1 MSVARHV
8 LKSLTGLLTASAIL
22 GILAAQSA
30 IEVKADPVPVSG
42 SVAADDQTNLADLP
56 FETSAETKSAG
67 VQDADR
73 ARIEQEKV
81 RAEQEFAETVEQY
94 NDLLRQK
101 RFDDAIRIAEKAR
114 LLQPENPVGRLMVL
128 KAKQQVYA
136 RQVERTESKLAKA
149 LTQESSPEELR
160 IFKKLQKRV
169 WLSFEKS
176 PLSEVAMQVA
186 ARSEMNIV
194 LDPIGLEDE
203 RVTTKAEI
211 TATANGMRLSTFLE
225 QVLAPLHL
233 DFLVENDVLKITSR
247 TRARGELI
255 TKNYSVADLLSTEV
269 ENGQALFDAN
279 GLDVLAGKISA
290 SVSPET
296 WDELSG
302 PGSIMPYRTTLS
314 LVIRQTA
321 DVHEG
326 IVELLTRLRQERE
339 AATKNTEAAKLEER
353 VKKLDAELR
362 EARSALQAIQASK
375 ERP

>member
-101 RFDDAIRIAEKAR
+101 RFDDAIKIAEKAR